1 MFFNKQPGL
10 RRFEYTPRHSEPD
23 RQERMKFLR
32 KTVHRP
38 GRGKN
43 AVYFLI
49 LILVFF
55 MIYLY
60 LNDGSIPIMKT
71 EISISSD
78 DVIILEDGE

>member
-1 MFFNKQPGL
+1 MFFNKQPRS
-10 RRFEYTPRHSEPD
+10 RRFGYTPRYSSPD
-23 RQERMKFLR
+23 RQERMKFQR
-32 KTVHRP
+32 KTIHRP

-49 LILVFF
+49 LIFVFF

-60 LNDGSIPIMKT
+60 LNDGRIPIMKT

>member
-1 MFFNKQPGL
+1 MI
-10 RRFEYTPRHSEPD
+10 
-23 RQERMKFLR
+23 
-32 KTVHRP
+32 RP
-38 GRGKN
+38 ANEN

>member
-1 MFFNKQPGL
+1 MFFNKSPRI
-10 RRFEYTPRHSEPD
+10 RRFEYTPRYSSPD
-23 RQERMKFLR
+23 RRERMKFQR
-32 KTVHRP
+32 KTFHRP

-60 LNDGSIPIMKT
+60 LNDGSIPMMKT
-71 EISISSD
+71 AISISSD
-78 DVIILEDGE
+78 DVILLEDGE